1 MLLQTG
7 TWHLGVKQ
15 RYRQNR
21 SSREHQLRGGSHHGA
36 DHKARSGAIGPL
48 QTRKR
53 TVCLKAVFA
62 GDELGWCVVRMQKNG
77 HYPKSLFL
85 GESHERFVVV
95 ALEAGMMEEVGLC
108 R

>member
-1 MLLQTG
+1 M
-7 TWHLGVKQ
+7 
-15 RYRQNR
+15 
-21 SSREHQLRGGSHHGA
+21 
-36 DHKARSGAIGPL
+36 
-48 QTRKR
+48 
-53 TVCLKAVFA
+53 
-62 GDELGWCVVRMQKNG
+62 RMQKNG